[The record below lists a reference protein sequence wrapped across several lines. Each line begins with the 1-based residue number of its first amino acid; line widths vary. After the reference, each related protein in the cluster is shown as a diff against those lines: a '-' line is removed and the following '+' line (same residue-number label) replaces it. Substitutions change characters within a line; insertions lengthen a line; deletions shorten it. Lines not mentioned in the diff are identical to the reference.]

1 MVKRHPNG
9 SSLVTVEWLKQ
20 HIRDQNLVV
29 LDASWF
35 MPNTGRNG
43 EQEWMQQRILGA
55 RFFDFDQKIAAPN
68 TEFPHMLPTVEQFAQ
83 EVGKLGINN
92 HSHIVVYDSQGI
104 FSSPRV
110 WWMFKVMGHDSV
122 SVLDGGLPAWIE
134 AGYELET
141 DDPQPVV
148 EQKFNVQYQNNWVI
162 DADNLYAKLN
172 NSNVSVID
180 ARPANRFYA
189 LVAEPRAGVR
199 SGHMPNAKN
208 LPFPELI
215 HCGRMLPASELSA
228 RFSALVAADQ
238 QLIFSCG
245 SGVTACILALA
256 ANLAGYANLTVYDG
270 SWSEWGAVEKYPVVN

>member
-20 HIRDQNLVV
+20 HITDQNLVV

-43 EQEWMQQRILGA
+43 EQEWL
-55 RFFDFDQKIAAPN
+55 

-92 HSHIVVYDSQGI
+92 HSHIVVYDSHGI

-134 AGYELET
+134 AGY
-141 DDPQPVV
+141 D
-148 EQKFNVQYQNNWVI
+148 
-162 DADNLYAKLN
+162 
-172 NSNVSVID
+172 
-180 ARPANRFYA
+180 
-189 LVAEPRAGVR
+189 
-199 SGHMPNAKN
+199 
-208 LPFPELI
+208 
-215 HCGRMLPASELSA
+215 
-228 RFSALVAADQ
+228 
-238 QLIFSCG
+238 
-245 SGVTACILALA
+245 
-256 ANLAGYANLTVYDG
+256 
-270 SWSEWGAVEKYPVVN
+270 